1 MGTIKKVTIN
11 KMVHAMVFQT
21 LKALVG
27 SSKFHGVMAGCL
39 ECQRAY
45 ITEKK
50 ERGGNKKG
58 EQKV

>member
-1 MGTIKKVTIN
+1 MYSIN

-39 ECQRAY
+39 ECQGAY

-50 ERGGNKKG
+50 RERGGNKKG